1 MMSIAVGRR
10 NRMKVESIMT
20 RKPIVATVPG
30 KREDVLKLMIKHK
43 KTGLPVI
50 KKDGALVGLVARKH
64 LFQKPDETQ
73 LAMLVRKDHPH
84 IEKDVD
90 VVKAARLILE
100 NELHH
105 LPVTN
110 RNGKVVGIVTP
121 ADFLQLIEHMESSK
135 PSIDYVRACCV
146 AVYEDTPITV
156 ASEILRLGKVFA
168 LPVLNKKAKL
178 SGIVTDR
185 DIFAL
190 AIVDKT
196 RKSMSKFGLPREED
210 PWNYEGLRN
219 ILRLFYDEKKVK
231 LPDIKVK
238 DIMIKDP
245 TTVFKNSGLSEAA
258 RIMRRNDFGQLPV
271 TDAHDRLLAVL
282 YDIDLLVAL
291 TEEED

>member
-1 MMSIAVGRR
+1 
-10 NRMKVESIMT
+10 MKVESIMT
-20 RKPIVATVPG
+20 RKPILAKVPG
-30 KREDVLKLMIKHK
+30 KREDVLNLMIRHK
-43 KTGLPVI
+43 KTGLPVT
-50 KKDGALVGLVARKH
+50 KKDGTLVGLVARKH

-73 LAMLVRKDHPH
+73 LAMLVRKDHPS

-90 VVKAARLILE
+90 VADAAKLILD
-100 NELHH
+100 NDLHH

-110 RNGKVVGIVTP
+110 RRSKVVGIVTP
-121 ADFLQLIEHMESSK
+121 ADFLGFIEDIDSEK
-135 PSIDYVRACCV
+135 PAIDYVRACCV
-146 AVYEDTPITV
+146 AAYEDTPITV

-190 AIVDKT
+190 AIVDKK
-196 RKSMSKFGLPREED
+196 RRSMSKFGLPREED

-231 LPDIKVK
+231 LPDIKLK

-245 TTVFKNSGLSEAA
+245 TTVFKNTGLSEAA
-258 RIMRRNDFGQLPV
+258 RIMRRKDFGQLPV
-271 TDAHDRLLAVL
+271 TDARDRLLAVL
-282 YDIDLLVAL
+282 YDIDLLVAV